1 MFLSREMT
9 NSSFPDIGDKIGGR
23 DHSTVIYAH
32 NKIKKILDTDKA
44 LRDTVEDIREILL
57 NKG

>member
-1 MFLSREMT
+1 MFLARELT
-9 NSSFPDIGDKIGGR
+9 SASFPDIGEKVGGR

-32 NKIKKILDTDKA
+32 NKIKKLLTVDKA
-44 LRDTVEDIREILL
+44 LRIILEDLQELLL

>member
-1 MFLSREMT
+1 MFLARELT
-9 NSSFPDIGDKIGGR
+9 SASFPDIGEKVGGR

-32 NKIKKILDTDKA
+32 NKIKKLLTVDKTLRIL
-44 LRDTVEDIREILL
+44 LEDLQESLL

>member
-1 MFLSREMT
+1 VPLS
-9 NSSFPDIGDKIGGR
+9 DIGEKVGGR

-32 NKIKKILDTDKA
+32 NKIKKLLTVDKSLRIIL
-44 LRDTVEDIREILL
+44 EDLQESLL